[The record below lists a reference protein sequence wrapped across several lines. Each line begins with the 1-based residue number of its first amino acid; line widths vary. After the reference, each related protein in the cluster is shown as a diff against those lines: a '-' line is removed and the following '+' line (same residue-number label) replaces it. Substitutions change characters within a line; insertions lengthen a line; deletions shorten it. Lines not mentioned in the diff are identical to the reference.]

1 MFGFGF
7 GFVYLASDVLAVLS
21 DTWLAG
27 TPHSGT
33 WLLAHMAAS
42 TPHSGTWPGH
52 LVRLIDWMEVF
63 FGMIWVAIA
72 IFGSVLTW
80 HLFERW

>member
-1 MFGFGF
+1 VFGFGF

-52 LVRLIDWMEVF
+52 LMRLIDWMEVF
-63 FGMIWVAIA
+63 
-72 IFGSVLTW
+72 L
-80 HLFERW
+80 